1 MAQVTSNH
9 SLARERHMTKLKQVS
24 RDWSFPEP
32 EQLGCHFQWT
42 ASDRFLQH
50 VLCSLA
56 CACVYHEWMKSA
68 ELQQLTASEPLTL
81 EQEYDMQ
88 RSWREDADKCTFIIL
103 DKRRWTDSGSE
114 EAQCMIGDVNF
125 FLSDPEDLSLAEL
138 EIMIAEPDYRG
149 KGIGKE
155 VTQMMMH
162 YGVAKLGINKFQA
175 KIGLDNEVSIS
186 MFKKLHFHQVETM
199 ITNMCKK
206 NNVDDRNR
214 GNYTRISIC
223 EICFLSEGK

>member
-1 MAQVTSNH
+1 MTCSAAGGKTPTALRTTLKMQKLCTSPLRGEPGLCLM
-9 SLARERHMTKLKQVS
+9 SPPP
-24 RDWSFPEP
+24 PE
-32 EQLGCHFQWT
+32 
-42 ASDRFLQH
+42 
-50 VLCSLA
+50 
-56 CACVYHEWMKSA
+56 
-68 ELQQLTASEPLTL
+68 
-81 EQEYDMQ
+81 
-88 RSWREDADKCTFIIL
+88 CTFIIL

-186 MFKKLHFHQVETM
+186 MFKKLHFHQVSVCQVFKEVTLET
-199 ITNMCKK
+199 T
-206 NNVDDRNR
+206 VDESLRRRLLRQVGHMTERDYLAAR
-214 GNYTRISIC
+214 GGRRQAASQAAT
-223 EICFLSEGK
+223 GAPA